1 MTNTLSSTTRH
12 PQLAMSWEM
21 PRLRR
26 GLNSN
31 QEGKIHVG
39 GNTKVKQFGGSKQ
52 KWLEFTLSQ
61 NNRLYRVSPQDDV
74 KPSHYTD
81 EKIQASKLS
90 FPISH
95 SN

>member
-12 PQLAMSWEM
+12 PRLARSREM

-31 QEGKIHVG
+31 QEGKIHVEEK
-39 GNTKVKQFGGSKQ
+39 TKVKQFGGSRQ
-52 KWLEFTLSQ
+52 KWLEFTISQ

-74 KPSHYTD
+74 KPSHCTD
-81 EKIQASKLS
+81 EKTQASKLS